1 MAYSVTY
8 YQIVTSGFTQN
19 KNNELGNL
27 SMSCADLWLPK
38 GIAMKSLA

>member
-8 YQIVTSGFTQN
+8 YQTVTDEFAQN

-27 SMSCADLWLPK
+27 SMSCADL
-38 GIAMKSLA
+38 